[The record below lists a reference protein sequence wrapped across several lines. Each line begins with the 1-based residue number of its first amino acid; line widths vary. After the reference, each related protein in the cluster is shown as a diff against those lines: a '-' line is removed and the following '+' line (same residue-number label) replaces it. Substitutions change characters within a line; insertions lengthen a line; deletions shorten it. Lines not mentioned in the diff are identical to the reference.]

1 MPRGRFLFPAV
12 LIFIVLLS
20 SCVGAIGS
28 IEVDLG
34 QEFSLA
40 LGQSAVIRG
49 ENLEITF
56 EEVIGDSRC
65 PSDVQ
70 CVWEGRATY
79 LIQIADGS
87 ASYKLT
93 LSEPGLSDEGGSE
106 TYRDYQI
113 VSHLEPYPISGKEIS
128 KGEYRLLLTV
138 SKVP

>member
-1 MPRGRFLFPAV
+1 MKRGSFLFLAV
-12 LIFIVLLS
+12 LISTVLLS
-20 SCVGAIGS
+20 SCACASGGV
-28 IEVDLG
+28 EVALG

-40 LGQSAVIRG
+40 LGQSAVIKG

-65 PSDVQ
+65 PSDVE

-93 LSEPGLSDEGGSE
+93 LTEPGLTDQYAEE
-106 TYRDYQI
+106 TYRDYKI
-113 VSHLEPYPISGKEIS
+113 VSHLEPYPVSGKEIS
-128 KGEYRLLLTV
+128 KDEYRLLLTV